1 MHLNVDH
8 VSRNCP
14 KFKPCFYC
22 KGMHNSAICN
32 NKKDNQRKTATIDS
46 YTNYAFSF
54 SSIRLPITDIVL
66 EDSQKKQEV
75 RVAALF
81 QQSLQR
87 AYVTQG
93 VKNILQLAP
102 IYEEK
107 ISISTFENKECESK
121 TLEKVSVHL

>member
-1 MHLNVDH
+1 
-8 VSRNCP
+8 
-14 KFKPCFYC
+14 
-22 KGMHNSAICN
+22 MHNSAICN

-102 IYEEK
+102 IYAEK